1 MFGHDKETK
10 GPDVTKIQQAVQS
23 ASSSVPGVRNL
34 NAINKDGQVEIH
46 GIAESLSAK
55 QNVMRAITD
64 KVGDTAGVVNLIQVA
79 AETRKPVN
87 QTLPGPG
94 AGMTSSSSAAGART
108 HTVKKGETLTH
119 IAQHY
124 YGKASEFRKI
134 FDANRDKLSD
144 PDKVREGVTLTIP

>member
-1 MFGHDKETK
+1 MFGRKETK

-23 ASSSVPGVRNL
+23 ASTVPGVRNL

-46 GIAESLSAK
+46 GVAENLAAK

-79 AETRKPVN
+79 AETTSRNVN

-94 AGMTSSSSAAGART
+94 AGMTSAAGAGRT

-124 YGKASEFRKI
+124 YGKASEYKKI

-144 PDKVREGVTLTIP
+144 PDKVREGLTLTIP